1 MSAQSSTPT
10 RTTIQVN
17 YADPAG
23 VGNVVTGTE
32 SLTSISQF
40 NFLQPN
46 VILDGNATTLPASA
60 GDGLLS
66 IQRLNGL
73 TTQLATLIGL
83 QPTNTVANKGGVFP
97 KGVNSG
103 QLQFILEETVALA
116 AGINIRWTFARPL
129 I

>member
-1 MSAQSSTPT
+1 MSFQSVPT
-10 RTTIQVN
+10 RTTIQIN

-40 NFLQPN
+40 DFARPN
-46 VILDGNATTLPASA
+46 VILDAVFTVAPAST

-73 TTQLATLIGL
+73 TTQIATLL
-83 QPTNTVANKGGVFP
+83 QVNPTNQALNKGGIFP

-103 QLQFILEETVALA
+103 QLQFILEETVTLA
-116 AGINIRWTFARPL
+116 GGINIRWTFANPL
-129 I
+129 L

>member
-1 MSAQSSTPT
+1 MSFQSSTPT
-10 RTTIQVN
+10 RTTIQIT

-23 VGNVVTGTE
+23 VGNTVTGTE

-60 GDGLLS
+60 GDGLFS

-73 TTQLATLIGL
+73 TTQLATIIGL

-97 KGVNSG
+97 KGVNAG

-116 AGINIRWTFARPL
+116 LGIAVRWTFARPL

>member
-1 MSAQSSTPT
+1 MSFQNVPT
-10 RTTIQVN
+10 RTTIQIN

-23 VGNVVTGTE
+23 VGNVVTGSE

-40 NFLQPN
+40 DFKNAN

-73 TTQLATLIGL
+73 TTQIATLIGL

-97 KGVNSG
+97 KGVNPG

-116 AGINIRWTFARPL
+116 VGINIRWTFARPL
-129 I
+129 Q

>member
-1 MSAQSSTPT
+1 MSFQSSTPT

-97 KGVNSG
+97 KGMNNG
-103 QLQFILEETVALA
+103 QFQFILEETVALA

>member
-1 MSAQSSTPT
+1 MSFVNTPT

-40 NFLQPN
+40 DFARPN
-46 VILDGNATTLPASA
+46 VILDGNATTLPAAA

-97 KGVNSG
+97 KGVNQG

-116 AGINIRWTFARPL
+116 AGINIRWTFANPL
-129 I
+129 L

>member
-1 MSAQSSTPT
+1 MSFINTPT

-40 NFLQPN
+40 DFARAN
-46 VILDGNATTLPASA
+46 VILDGNATTLPAAA

-116 AGINIRWTFARPL
+116 AGINIRWTFANPL
-129 I
+129 L

>member
-1 MSAQSSTPT
+1 MSLTPT

-40 NFLQPN
+40 NFLRPN
-46 VILDGNATTLPASA
+46 VILDGNATTLPAAA
-60 GDGLLS
+60 GDGLFS

-73 TTQLATLIGL
+73 TTQIATIISL
-83 QPTNTVANKGGVFP
+83 QPTNTVLSKGGIFP

-116 AGINIRWTFARPL
+116 LGINVRWTFAQPL
-129 I
+129 T

>member
-1 MSAQSSTPT
+1 MSFQEIPT

-40 NFLQPN
+40 DFARPN
-46 VILDGNATTLPASA
+46 VLLDGVTTTTPASA

-73 TTQLATLIGL
+73 TTQISTLINL
-83 QPTNTVANKGGVFP
+83 VATNTALNKGVFP

-116 AGINIRWTFARPL
+116 VGINVRWTFARPL
-129 I
+129 L

>member
-1 MSAQSSTPT
+1 MSFAQTPT

-23 VGNVVTGTE
+23 IGNVVTGTE

-40 NFLQPN
+40 DFKRPN

-73 TTQLATLIGL
+73 TTQIATLISL
-83 QPTNTVANKGGVFP
+83 QPTNTVANKGGIFP
-97 KGVNSG
+97 KGVNAG

-116 AGINIRWTFARPL
+116 LGINIRWTFASPL
-129 I
+129 Q

>member
-1 MSAQSSTPT
+1 MSFINTPT
-10 RTTIQVN
+10 RTTIQID

-40 NFLQPN
+40 DFARPN

-83 QPTNTVANKGGVFP
+83 QPTNTVLNKGGVFP
-97 KGVNSG
+97 KGVNQG

-116 AGINIRWTFARPL
+116 LGISIRWTFANPL
-129 I
+129 L

>member
-1 MSAQSSTPT
+1 MSQIPT
-10 RTTIQVN
+10 RTTIQIN

-40 NFLQPN
+40 NFLRPN
-46 VILDGNATTLPASA
+46 VILDAVFTVAPAST

-73 TTQLATLIGL
+73 TTQIATLL
-83 QPTNTVANKGGVFP
+83 NLSPTNQALNKGGIFP
-97 KGVNSG
+97 KGVNGG
-103 QLQFILEETVALA
+103 QLQFILEETVTLA
-116 AGINIRWTFARPL
+116 GGINIRWTFAGPV

>member
-1 MSAQSSTPT
+1 MSFVNTPT

-40 NFLQPN
+40 DFARPN

-97 KGVNSG
+97 KGVNQG

-116 AGINIRWTFARPL
+116 AGINIRWTFANPL
-129 I
+129 L

>member
-1 MSAQSSTPT
+1 MSSQVPT
-10 RTTIQVN
+10 RTTIQIN

-40 NFLQPN
+40 NFLRPN
-46 VILDGNATTLPASA
+46 VILDGVSTTVQASNA
-60 GDGLLS
+60 DGLLS

-73 TTQLATLIGL
+73 TTQIATMVNLL
-83 QPTNTVANKGGVFP
+83 TTNTAPNRGGIFP
-97 KGVNSG
+97 KGVNAG
-103 QLQFILEETVALA
+103 QFQFILEETVAMS
-116 AGINIRWTFARPL
+116 AGINIRWTFAGPV

>member
-1 MSAQSSTPT
+1 MSFVATPT
-10 RTTIQVN
+10 RTTIQIN

-40 NFLQPN
+40 DFARPN
-46 VILDGNATTLPASA
+46 VILDAVATVAPAAA

-73 TTQLATLIGL
+73 TTQLATLLNVLATNQAPNRGGL
-83 QPTNTVANKGGVFP
+83 FP

-103 QLQFILEETVALA
+103 QLQFILEETVTLA
-116 AGINIRWTFARPL
+116 GGINIRWTFANPL
-129 I
+129 L

>member
-1 MSAQSSTPT
+1 MSFVGTPT
-10 RTTIQVN
+10 RTTIQIN

-32 SLTSISQF
+32 SLTAISQF
-40 NFLQPN
+40 NFLRAN
-46 VILDGNATTLPASA
+46 VILDGNATTLPAAA

-97 KGVNSG
+97 KGVNNG

-116 AGINIRWTFARPL
+116 AGINIRWTFAQPL

>member
-1 MSAQSSTPT
+1 MSFQSVPT
-10 RTTIQVN
+10 RTTIQVD

-40 NFLQPN
+40 NFLRSN

-73 TTQLATLIGL
+73 TTQIATLIGL

-97 KGVNSG
+97 KGVNNG

-116 AGINIRWTFARPL
+116 AGINIRWTFAQPL

>member
-1 MSAQSSTPT
+1 MSFINTPT
-10 RTTIQVN
+10 RTTIQIN

-40 NFLQPN
+40 DFKNPN

-73 TTQLATLIGL
+73 TTQIATLIGL

-97 KGVNSG
+97 KGVNNG

-129 I
+129 Q

>member
-1 MSAQSSTPT
+1 MSFEQVPT
-10 RTTIQVN
+10 RTTIQIN

-40 NFLQPN
+40 NFINPN
-46 VILDGNATTLPASA
+46 VIVDGNATTLPASA

-83 QPTNTVANKGGVFP
+83 QPTNTVPNKGGVFP
-97 KGVNSG
+97 KGVNNG

-116 AGINIRWTFARPL
+116 LGINIRWTFARPV

>member
-1 MSAQSSTPT
+1 MSFINTPT
-10 RTTIQVN
+10 RTTIQIN

-40 NFLQPN
+40 DFARAN

-83 QPTNTVANKGGVFP
+83 QPTNTVPNKGGVFP

-103 QLQFILEETVALA
+103 QLQFILEETVTLAL
-116 AGINIRWTFARPL
+116 GINIRWTFANPL
-129 I
+129 L

>member
-1 MSAQSSTPT
+1 MSMTPT

-23 VGNVVTGTE
+23 VGNTVTGAE
-32 SLTSISQF
+32 SVTSITQF
-40 NFLQPN
+40 NFARPN
-46 VILDGNATTLPASA
+46 VLLDGNATTLPAAA
-60 GDGLLS
+60 GDGLLE

-73 TTQLATLIGL
+73 TTQIATLIGL

-103 QLQFILEETVALA
+103 QLQFILTETVALA
-116 AGINIRWTFARPL
+116 AGINIRWTFASPL

>member
-1 MSAQSSTPT
+1 MSFQSATPT

-73 TTQLATLIGL
+73 TTQIATLIGL

-97 KGVNSG
+97 KGMNNG
-103 QLQFILEETVALA
+103 QFQFILEETVALA

>member
-1 MSAQSSTPT
+1 MSFINTPT
-10 RTTIQVN
+10 RTTIEII

-23 VGNVVTGTE
+23 VGNVVTGSE

-40 NFLQPN
+40 DFARPN
-46 VILDGNATTLPASA
+46 VILDGNATTLPAAA

-103 QLQFILEETVALA
+103 QLQFILEETVILA
-116 AGINIRWTFARPL
+116 AGINIRWTFANPL
-129 I
+129 L

>member
-1 MSAQSSTPT
+1 MSMTPT

-17 YADPAG
+17 YGDPGA
-23 VGNVVTGTE
+23 VGAVVTGAE
-32 SLTSISQF
+32 SLTGITQF
-40 NFLQPN
+40 NFQRPN
-46 VILDGNATTLPASA
+46 VILDGVFTVAPASV

-73 TTQLATLIGL
+73 TTQLATLLNLG
-83 QPTNTVANKGGVFP
+83 PTNTALNKGGLFP

-103 QLQFILEETVALA
+103 QLQFILEETVTLA
-116 AGINIRWTFARPL
+116 GGINIRWTFAGPV

>member
-1 MSAQSSTPT
+1 MSLAPNIPT

-40 NFLQPN
+40 NFLRPN
-46 VILDGNATTLPASA
+46 IILDGNATTLPAAA

-66 IQRLNGL
+66 VQRLNGL

-83 QPTNTVANKGGVFP
+83 QPTNTVQNKGGIFP
-97 KGVNSG
+97 KGLNAG

-116 AGINIRWTFARPL
+116 AGINIRWTFAGP
-129 I
+129 II

>member
-1 MSAQSSTPT
+1 MSMTPT
-10 RTTIQVN
+10 RTTIQIA

-23 VGNVVTGTE
+23 VGNTVTGTE
-32 SLTSISQF
+32 SVTSISQF
-40 NFLQPN
+40 NFLRPN
-46 VILDGNATTLPASA
+46 MLLDGNATTLPASA
-60 GDGLLS
+60 GDGLLE

-73 TTQLATLIGL
+73 TTQIATLIGL

-103 QLQFILEETVALA
+103 QLQFILTETVALA
-116 AGINIRWTFARPL
+116 AGISIRWTFAQPL